1 MDILIDFDGT
11 CVTHEFP
18 LVGKD
23 IGAAQVLRDL
33 VSNGHRLVL
42 FTMRAEDCSI
52 QPAIDWFAE
61 NGIALYAVQRHPEQ
75 HKFTSSPKALGDLMI
90 DDTALRV
97 KLYSCRLS
105 RDCVDWQWAAA
116 ELQRRGLLTAEQVAW
131 YDFAMRMW
139 L

>member
-1 MDILIDFDGT
+1 MAILIDFDGT

-33 VSNGHRLVL
+33 VSNGHRLIL

-90 DDTALRV
+90 DDTALGV

-116 ELQRRGLLTAEQVAW
+116 ELQRRGLLTAEQVAG

>member
-18 LVGKD
+18 LVGKN

-33 VSNGHRLVL
+33 VSNGHRLIL

-61 NGIALYAVQRHPEQ
+61 NGIALYAVQRQPEQ

-90 DDTALRV
+90 DDTALGV

-116 ELQRRGLLTAEQVAW
+116 ELQRRELLTAEQVAG

>member
-90 DDTALRV
+90 DDTALGV

-116 ELQRRGLLTAEQVAW
+116 ELQRRGLLTAEQVAG

>member
-18 LVGKD
+18 LVGKN

-90 DDTALRV
+90 DDTALGV

-116 ELQRRGLLTAEQVAW
+116 ELQRRGLLTAEQVAG

>member
-18 LVGKD
+18 LVGKN

-52 QPAIDWFAE
+52 QPAMDWFAE

-90 DDTALRV
+90 NDTALGV

-116 ELQRRGLLTAEQVAW
+116 ELQRRGLLTAEQVAG

>member
-33 VSNGHRLVL
+33 VSNGHRLIL

-90 DDTALRV
+90 DDTALGV
-97 KLYSCRLS
+97 QLYSCRLS

-116 ELQRRGLLTAEQVAW
+116 ELQRRGLLTAEQVAG
-131 YDFAMRMW
+131 YDFAMQMW

>member
-61 NGIALYAVQRHPEQ
+61 NGIALYAVQRQPEQ

-116 ELQRRGLLTAEQVAW
+116 ELQRRGLLTAEQVAG

>member
-33 VSNGHRLVL
+33 VSNGHRLIL

-61 NGIALYAVQRHPEQ
+61 NGIALYAVQRQPEQ

-90 DDTALRV
+90 DDTALGV

-116 ELQRRGLLTAEQVAW
+116 ELQRRGLLTAEQVAG

>member
-33 VSNGHRLVL
+33 VSNGHRLIL

-61 NGIALYAVQRHPEQ
+61 NGIALYAVQRQPEQ

-90 DDTALRV
+90 DDTALGV

-116 ELQRRGLLTAEQVAW
+116 ELQRRGLLT
-131 YDFAMRMW
+131 RMW

>member
-33 VSNGHRLVL
+33 VSNGHRLIL

-61 NGIALYAVQRHPEQ
+61 NGIALYAVQRQPEQ

-90 DDTALRV
+90 DDTALGV
-97 KLYSCRLS
+97 KVYSCRLS

-116 ELQRRGLLTAEQVAW
+116 ELQRRGLLTAEQVAG

>member
-116 ELQRRGLLTAEQVAW
+116 ELQRRGLLTAEQVAG
-131 YDFAMRMW
+131 YDFAMRMG

>member
-33 VSNGHRLVL
+33 VSNGHRLIL

-52 QPAIDWFAE
+52 QPAMDWFAE

-90 DDTALRV
+90 DDTALGV

-116 ELQRRGLLTAEQVAW
+116 ELQRRGLLTAEQVAG

>member
-33 VSNGHRLVL
+33 VRNGHRLIL
-42 FTMRAEDCSI
+42 FTMQAEDCSI

-90 DDTALRV
+90 DDTALGGEIV
-97 KLYSCRLS
+97 FVPIEPRL
-105 RDCVDWQWAAA
+105 
-116 ELQRRGLLTAEQVAW
+116 RGL
-131 YDFAMRMW
+131 AMGGGRIAAVG
-139 L
+139 LAYGRAGGAV

>member
-1 MDILIDFDGT
+1 M
-11 CVTHEFP
+11 
-18 LVGKD
+18 
-23 IGAAQVLRDL
+23 RDL
-33 VSNGHRLVL
+33 VSNGHRLIL

-90 DDTALRV
+90 DDTALGV
-97 KLYSCRLS
+97 KLYSFRLS

-116 ELQRRGLLTAEQVAW
+116 ELQRRGLLTAEQVAG

>member
-33 VSNGHRLVL
+33 VSNGHRLIL

-52 QPAIDWFAE
+52 
-61 NGIALYAVQRHPEQ
+61 
-75 HKFTSSPKALGDLMI
+75 
-90 DDTALRV
+90 
-97 KLYSCRLS
+97 
-105 RDCVDWQWAAA
+105 
-116 ELQRRGLLTAEQVAW
+116 
-131 YDFAMRMW
+131 
-139 L
+139 

>member
-11 CVTHEFP
+11 CVIHEFP

-33 VSNGHRLVL
+33 VSNGHRLIL

-75 HKFTSSPKALGDLMI
+75 HKFTSSPKTLGDLMI
-90 DDTALRV
+90 DDTALGV

-116 ELQRRGLLTAEQVAW
+116 ELQRRGLLTAEQVAG

>member
-33 VSNGHRLVL
+33 VRNGHRLIL

-52 QPAIDWFAE
+52 QPALDWFAE
-61 NGIALYAVQRHPEQ
+61 NDIALYAVQRHLEQ

-90 DDTALRV
+90 DDTALGV
-97 KLYSCRLS
+97 QLYSCRLS

-116 ELQRRGLLTAEQVAW
+116 KLQRRGLLTAEQVAG

>member
-33 VSNGHRLVL
+33 VSNGHRLIL

-75 HKFTSSPKALGDLMI
+75 HKFTSSPKTLGDLMI
-90 DDTALRV
+90 DDTALGV

-116 ELQRRGLLTAEQVAW
+116 ELQRRGLLTAEQVAG

>member
-33 VSNGHRLVL
+33 VSNGHRLIL

-90 DDTALRV
+90 DDTALGV

-116 ELQRRGLLTAEQVAW
+116 ELQRRGLLTAEQVAG

>member
-33 VSNGHRLVL
+33 VSNGHRLIL

-75 HKFTSSPKALGDLMI
+75 HKFTSSPKALGELMI
-90 DDTALRV
+90 DDTALGV

-116 ELQRRGLLTAEQVAW
+116 ELQRRGLLTAEQVAG

>member
-116 ELQRRGLLTAEQVAW
+116 ELQRRGLLTAEQVAG

>member
-61 NGIALYAVQRHPEQ
+61 NGIALYAVQRQPEQ

-116 ELQRRGLLTAEQVAW
+116 ELQRRLLLTAEQVAG

>member
-1 MDILIDFDGT
+1 MDIWIDFDGT

-33 VSNGHRLVL
+33 VSNGHRLIL

-90 DDTALRV
+90 DDTALGV
-97 KLYSCRLS
+97 QLYSCRLS

-116 ELQRRGLLTAEQVAW
+116 ELQRRGLLTAEQVAG

>member
-33 VSNGHRLVL
+33 VRNGHRLIL

-52 QPAIDWFAE
+52 QPALDWFAE
-61 NGIALYAVQRHPEQ
+61 NDIALYAVQCHPEQ

-90 DDTALRV
+90 DDTALGV
-97 KLYSCRLS
+97 KLYPCRLS
-105 RDCVDWQWAAA
+105 RDCVDWQWAAE
-116 ELQRRGLLTAEQVAW
+116 ELLRRGLLTGEQVAR

>member
-23 IGAAQVLRDL
+23 IGAAQVLCDL
-33 VSNGHRLVL
+33 VGNGHRLIL

-61 NGIALYAVQRHPEQ
+61 NGIALYAVQCHPEQ

-90 DDTALRV
+90 DDTALGV

-105 RDCVDWQWAAA
+105 RDCVDWQWAAE
-116 ELQRRGLLTAEQVAW
+116 ELLRRGLLTGEQVVR
-131 YDFAMRMW
+131 YDFAMRV
-139 L
+139 

>member
-33 VSNGHRLVL
+33 VSNGHRLIL

-90 DDTALRV
+90 DDTALGV

-116 ELQRRGLLTAEQVAW
+116 ELQRRGLLTAEQVAG
-131 YDFAMRMW
+131 YDFAMRMG

>member
-33 VSNGHRLVL
+33 VSNGHRLIL
-42 FTMRAEDCSI
+42 FTMRAEECSI

-61 NGIALYAVQRHPEQ
+61 NGIALYAVQRQPEQ

-90 DDTALRV
+90 DDTALGV

-116 ELQRRGLLTAEQVAW
+116 ELQRRGLLTAEQVAG

>member
-33 VSNGHRLVL
+33 VSNGHRLIL

-61 NGIALYAVQRHPEQ
+61 NGIALYAVQRQPEQ

-90 DDTALRV
+90 DDTALGV

-116 ELQRRGLLTAEQVAW
+116 KLQRRGLLTAEQVAG

>member
-61 NGIALYAVQRHPEQ
+61 NGIALYAVQRHLEQ

-90 DDTALRV
+90 DDTALGV
-97 KLYSCRLS
+97 QLYSCRLS

-116 ELQRRGLLTAEQVAW
+116 KLQRRGLLTAEQVAG

>member
-33 VSNGHRLVL
+33 VSNGHWLVL

-90 DDTALRV
+90 DDTALGV

-116 ELQRRGLLTAEQVAW
+116 ELQRRGLLTAEQVAG

>member
-33 VSNGHRLVL
+33 VSNGHRLIL

-61 NGIALYAVQRHPEQ
+61 NGIALYAVQRQPEQ

-116 ELQRRGLLTAEQVAW
+116 ELQRRGLLTAEQVAG

>member
-33 VSNGHRLVL
+33 VSNGHRLIL

-75 HKFTSSPKALGDLMI
+75 HKFTSSPKALGYLMI
-90 DDTALRV
+90 DDTALGV

-116 ELQRRGLLTAEQVAW
+116 ELQRRGLLTAEQVAG